1 MAGCSAIQSGGV
13 PGSQE
18 HASDNYGD
26 DIHYKD
32 YLLYAYLQQ
41 GETEKARTIVQE
53 ILTAL

>member
-1 MAGCSAIQSGGV
+1 MAYHT
-13 PGSQE
+13 SQE

-53 ILTAL
+53 IKKS